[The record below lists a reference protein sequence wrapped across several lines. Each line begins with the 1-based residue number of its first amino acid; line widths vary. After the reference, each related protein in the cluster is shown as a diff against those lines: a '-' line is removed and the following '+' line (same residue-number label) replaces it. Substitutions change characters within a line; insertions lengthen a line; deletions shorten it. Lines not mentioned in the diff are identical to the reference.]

1 MVEVIPPDREAVGD
15 PALVEW
21 TELSGHLPRVQAA
34 LRAHA
39 TQVTVDGADV
49 VHVGGQREPG
59 RIVQW
64 HAGGREDDAGRVGA
78 GV

>member
-1 MVEVIPPDREAVGD
+1 MSRSRRGLRMVEVIPPDREVVGD

-49 VHVGGQREPG
+49 VHVGGQREP
-59 RIVQW
+59 IVT
-64 HAGGREDDAGRVGA
+64 RVGLRPVA
-78 GV
+78 T